1 MSLLLVNDILHIV
14 PIPTVD
20 GFTDILKAIEFL
32 KAIIDLIGFN
42 GEMGAEMSR
51 GQEDMIIDQVV
62 IEGAAIVGA
71 ASHRAEER
79 RKRQKISRV

>member
-20 GFTDILKAIEFL
+20 GFTDILEAIEFL

-42 GEMGAEMSR
+42 GE
-51 GQEDMIIDQVV
+51 
-62 IEGAAIVGA
+62 
-71 ASHRAEER
+71 
-79 RKRQKISRV
+79 